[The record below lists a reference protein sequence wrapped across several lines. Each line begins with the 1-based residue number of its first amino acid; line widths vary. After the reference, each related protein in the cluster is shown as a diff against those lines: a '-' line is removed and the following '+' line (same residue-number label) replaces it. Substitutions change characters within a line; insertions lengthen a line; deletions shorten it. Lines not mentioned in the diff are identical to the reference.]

1 MSIPGDLTLFPGTP
15 GMENIMECISISF
28 RSAPEEIRKR
38 FAFPAGEAGTA
49 EREAF
54 LEEAGE
60 AVLLS
65 TCNRTEV
72 YAAGEGSL
80 ERLEELLARK
90 SGMAVTQ
97 VRRIAGRFAGEKAC
111 AHLYRVACGMDSMV
125 VGEDEILGQV
135 RAAYLFSAERGC
147 CGWELNTVFQG
158 ALACAKKIKTRTL
171 LSKTSVSAATLAC
184 AEIFRFERL
193 LEEEKAASAAGPDGP
208 GNMPVGKAG
217 GKKGEKTK
225 LQVLL
230 VGGSGKMGGSI
241 LKNLLARENIH
252 VYATR
257 RSHGLGERES
267 SRLSVVDYRERYR
280 FLERADVIVSAT
292 ESPHYTFTAG
302 EAEEYLRGTGTA
314 EGSETAEGAGTTESS
329 KAEKKRLFI
338 DIAVPAD
345 IDRQIASLPGCR
357 VVGMDDFERLAE
369 ENNRKKQQAV
379 QDAWALLEEELEELY
394 KSLLFHE
401 TAGELERIRER
412 FAGYSVDRFLF
423 WLKDRLDAASL
434 KAVLQALKE
443 ETSEP

>member
-1 MSIPGDLTLFPGTP
+1 MILIQNKDHVRDFHSADSLRS

-38 FAFPAGEAGTA
+38 FAFPAGEAGTG

-54 LEEAGE
+54 LEKAGE

-72 YAAGEGSL
+72 YVAGTGSL
-80 ERLEELLARK
+80 ERLEELLSEK

-97 VRRIAGRFAGEKAC
+97 VRRIARRFSGEKAC

-135 RAAYLFSAERGC
+135 RSAYLFSSERGR
-147 CGWELNTVFQG
+147 CGYELNAVFQG
-158 ALACAKKIKTRTL
+158 ALACAKKIKTETMI
-171 LSKTSVSAATLAC
+171 SKSSVSVATLAC
-184 AEIFRFERL
+184 AELFRFEKQHKET
-193 LEEEKAASAAGPDGP
+193 EE
-208 GNMPVGKAG
+208 
-217 GKKGEKTK
+217 GE

-230 VGGSGKMGGSI
+230 IGGSGKMGGSV
-241 LKNLLARENIH
+241 LKNLLGREGIH

-267 SRLSVVDYRERYR
+267 SRLSVVDYRDRYR
-280 FLERADVIVSAT
+280 YLEQADVIVSAT
-292 ESPHYTFTAG
+292 ESPHYTLT
-302 EAEEYLRGTGTA
+302 AEEVGESLRRGQ
-314 EGSETAEGAGTTESS
+314 
-329 KAEKKRLFI
+329 KKKRLFI

-345 IDRQIASLPGCR
+345 LDRQIASFPDCR
-357 VVGMDDFERLAE
+357 LIGMDDFGRLAQ

-379 QDAWALLEEELEELY
+379 LDAGELLEEALEELY

-412 FAGYSVDRFLF
+412 FAGYSVERFLF
-423 WLKDRLDAASL
+423 YLRDRLDAASL
-434 KAVLQALKE
+434 KTVLEALKDG
-443 ETSEP
+443 